1 MEPFHKIV
9 WAEGLFLGQQH
20 FQQWDQYHERMRE
33 LMLRSLHPLHWG
45 WLDLQID
52 TGALRSGRFHLKRG
66 LALFPDG
73 RFISQD
79 AAVDPPLTCQ
89 LDGRGGEVLDIHLC
103 IPANYH
109 VEGLAGYPGRGHLS
123 GWRADYRE
131 IPDNY
136 DPTRM
141 REVQFARPNLM
152 LLTGQDERDSFLSIP
167 VGKVLNEGDGS
178 YHLLDDFIPPVIRV
192 GAAPRLA
199 SLLDGATELVGARL
213 RALRE
218 RRKTLAG
225 GPEELCRAEPLQF
238 HLLQILSATYPMLR
252 HLQAH
257 PELHPEV
264 LYRHLAGLLGG
275 LSALTREDECDLPG
289 YRHDRLDETFL
300 MLIQQLE
307 SSIDVSPT
315 ATFPSMSLERE
326 SESLWCVQGV
336 PTEIFQRSSVF
347 LEVDFKAGDLSW
359 IADFARQ
366 TKVGPRGK
374 IELMVASALQGV
386 LLQHVQRP
394 PTRLSVRGG
403 CEYFRLEPRG
413 DFWSAI
419 VDEGSLAIF
428 VSQRFVDVRMTLVT
442 VKE

>member
-1 MEPFHKIV
+1 
-9 WAEGLFLGQQH
+9 
-20 FQQWDQYHERMRE
+20 
-33 LMLRSLHPLHWG
+33 
-45 WLDLQID
+45 
-52 TGALRSGRFHLKRG
+52 

-89 LDGRGGEVLDIHLC
+89 LGGRGGEVLDIHLC

-123 GWRADYRE
+123 GWRADIRE

-218 RRKTLAG
+218 RRKLWPAA
-225 GPEELCRAEPLQF
+225 PEELCRAEPLQF
-238 HLLQILSATYPMLR
+238 HPVADPQCDLSDAAPPASPSRAASGGVVPTSGMS
-252 HLQAH
+252 
-257 PELHPEV
+257 V
-264 LYRHLAGLLGG
+264 GG

-289 YRHDRLDETFL
+289 
-300 MLIQQLE
+300 
-307 SSIDVSPT
+307 
-315 ATFPSMSLERE
+315 
-326 SESLWCVQGV
+326 
-336 PTEIFQRSSVF
+336 
-347 LEVDFKAGDLSW
+347 
-359 IADFARQ
+359 
-366 TKVGPRGK
+366 
-374 IELMVASALQGV
+374 
-386 LLQHVQRP
+386 
-394 PTRLSVRGG
+394 
-403 CEYFRLEPRG
+403 
-413 DFWSAI
+413 
-419 VDEGSLAIF
+419 
-428 VSQRFVDVRMTLVT
+428 
-442 VKE
+442 